1 MDDFKLRAGEKIGAL
16 HDAAL
21 GVANNSKIKIN
32 DAVDKTVEAVNKI
45 REVVLELWQHEL
57 VLEGRA
63 RAAAWAAE
71 AVRRIRE
78 GALPLSPAVLYQE
91 LVDLFKDRV
100 WRRSMVIFVCGAALG
115 GGAGLMVGLRAGT
128 RAPLGPHARAL
139 HTQSD
144 QTVLLV
150 EDAVSPGVSAGEVL
164 VRVQSF
170 SVCPVDR
177 AVLRGRGSALRALL
191 GTGPVTVGRGF
202 AGVVLDVGQGV
213 NDLELGDEVWGVVSE
228 WSGGGASELLA
239 IRRSRVSR
247 SPRGVSPPHAAAL
260 PWGGTR
266 ALKALGKYDVK
277 GKRVCVVGG
286 NTSASCL
293 FVQLLCGRGARV
305 CVAEHV
311 KAHPTMKA
319 LGAHEFI
326 DLSSEAWWVSLEKA
340 ASRAALWDT
349 LVLGDTAPNIPYKG
363 LVKSSSRLCSISLR
377 PPSLWTDRLPSP
389 LWPAFCVAFMM
400 YRLLRWSVG
409 LGWHTDWLEDGHQSE
424 QLELLREMVDEGQLA
439 PVLDKVYMPHDFEAA
454 LAHACSDEAVGTTV
468 IRFP

>member
-32 DAVDKTVEAVNKI
+32 DAIDKTVEAAKKI

-78 GALPLSPAVLYQE
+78 GALPLSPAVLYQD

-100 WRRSMVIFVCGAALG
+100 WRRSMVIFVCGVAVG

-247 SPRGVSPPHAAAL
+247 SPRGVSPPHAAAI

-266 ALKALGKYDVK
+266 ALKALGKIDMK

-293 FVQLLCGRGARV
+293 SIQLLCGRGARV
-305 CVAEHV
+305 CVAEHS

-340 ASRAALWDT
+340 TSRAALWDS
-349 LVLGDTAPNIPYKG
+349 LILGDTAPNIPHKG
-363 LVKSSSRLCSISLR
+363 LVKATSRLRSISLR
-377 PPSLWTDRLPSP
+377 PRPLLSDRVPSP
-389 LWPAFCVAFMM
+389 VWPAFCVAFMM

-409 LGWHTDWLEDGHQSE
+409 LGWHTDWLEDGNPSE
-424 QLELLREMVDEGQLA
+424 QLEVLREMVDEGQLA
-439 PVLDKVYMPHDFEAA
+439 PVLDKVYLPHDFEAA